1 MQSDVMSMTE
11 MRDKYAAERS
21 QLQFPLF
28 QFPLFQLPLF
38 QLSFF
43 QFPFFQFP
51 FFQFPF
57 FQQQIIIQLPLFFLF
72 FLLERTKFA
81 LLLEPEQPSGLFRQ
95 QAVLHTGGARSAS
108 PSACEPA
115 GRFPDLTG
123 SAPVLLLRTAA

>member
-11 MRDKYAAERS
+11 MRYKYAAERS

-28 QFPLFQLPLF
+28 QFPLF

-72 FLLERTKFA
+72 FLLERTEFA
-81 LLLEPEQPSGLFRQ
+81 LLLEPE
-95 QAVLHTGGARSAS
+95 
-108 PSACEPA
+108 
-115 GRFPDLTG
+115 
-123 SAPVLLLRTAA
+123 

>member
-1 MQSDVMSMTE
+1 

-28 QFPLFQLPLF
+28 QLPLF
-38 QLSFF
+38 QLS
-43 QFPFFQFP
+43 FFQFP

-95 QAVLHTGGARSAS
+95 QAVLHTGGARSAA

-123 SAPVLLLRTAA
+123 SAPVLLLRTAARLCVLSRILDRRGIRHKL